1 MFVAARQNR
10 PASAPLFAAVA
21 LDALLVPAEVV
32 AHEVYAQ
39 LSTPLLWRFLRE
51 MPQRGDAWAADLVE
65 RLSGLCGNRLD
76 SLWKL
81 RLTAD
86 EAPAAQRWLASGRAR
101 LGDLLH
107 NPENREEPLHA
118 VVLLVARGSET
129 ALAPDGD
136 FGLEA
141 GDELLLAGWSAA
153 RRALGTT
160 LEVDAVLEYVV
171 TGRRVPSSW
180 IWRTLSRQGELGI
193 EAPIQARPN
202 EVEPAIPFAEDHEH
216 AAYDPHAAQLF
227 WRQLVQADR
236 VLGEFRASFV
246 GKASPVHFFWGAM
259 DLAATRFSGRP
270 APTHPGGAPNCA
282 DWVMEEAYSAELA
295 SAGFWP
301 GGGDEGAFYAY
312 AYPEPEGYPDHRIG
326 PSAAYYDRELGE
338 FLLPYEAVAGAA
350 DPDGMVA
357 EFLQTT
363 YEAAAVLG
371 GWDRAAL
378 EDDPGRLD
386 RQR

>member
-1 MFVAARQNR
+1 MAVARLAGWPRLRVADWVETRDTLHMWTQIVGKVR
-10 PASAPLFAAVA
+10 LVHAPLVNHWWQVTLYGTARGLTTSAVPYRDGVFEIEFDFLEHRLHIRSSDGAERAVA
-21 LDALLVPAEVV
+21 LEPKSVATFYAETMQAL
-32 AHEVYAQ
+32 
-39 LSTPLLWRFLRE
+39 
-51 MPQRGDAWAADLVE
+51 
-65 RLSGLCGNRLD
+65 
-76 SLWKL
+76 
-81 RLTAD
+81 
-86 EAPAAQRWLASGRAR
+86 
-101 LGDLLH
+101 
-107 NPENREEPLHA
+107 
-118 VVLLVARGSET
+118 
-129 ALAPDGD
+129 
-136 FGLEA
+136 
-141 GDELLLAGWSAA
+141 
-153 RRALGTT
+153 
-160 LEVDAVLEYVV
+160 
-171 TGRRVPSSW
+171 
-180 IWRTLSRQGELGI
+180 GELGI